1 MKKDAHTGTRNA
13 TGQNYGTLEVSYS
26 RLAPRV
32 LSPLTYLTACY
43 PSDRLSLSLRRPNA
57 LSELITHKEQP
68 SGNW

>member
-32 LSPLTYLTACY
+32 LSPLTYRPLATH
-43 PSDRLSLSLRRPNA
+43 PIDSLSLQRPNA